1 MANVD
6 LTSELARKIVSKT
19 QELLGITWDYDL
31 SDVTLIEIN
40 KDYYD
45 IYINGRISAS
55 TSIKSVNPN

>member
-19 QELLGITWDYDL
+19 KELLGITWDYDL
-31 SDVTLIEIN
+31 SDVTAIEIN

-55 TSIKSVNPN
+55 TSIKCVSHN